1 MHEYITSAQSV
12 ERWIFLRIRSSTSTL
27 FRDATYIW
35 ERRTSLC
42 IRHDITPAPAF
53 PPRSFL
59 SRNFKCLLHLIIRH
73 YARSQTPRTSSSS
86 REIYRQ
92 LGHDVSGRLS
102 SNRPILKTN
111 WLNAVWKAPRE
122 IHQEFPFFFKFY
134 IGKFYIFM
142 FSWKD
147 RSVKRETNVSCS
159 LILWWF
165 SKWSFHVEWLNAF
178 NNLYRMMEFMSHL
191 RNIPRRY
198 LPMSLGK
205 WDWFMNITLFLDF

>member
-12 ERWIFLRIRSSTSTL
+12 ERWIFLRIRSSTSTF

-122 IHQEFPFFFKFY
+122 IHQEFPFFFLNF
-134 IGKFYIFM
+134 ILENFIFLC
-142 FSWKD
+142 F
-147 RSVKRETNVSCS
+147 
-159 LILWWF
+159 
-165 SKWSFHVEWLNAF
+165 
-178 NNLYRMMEFMSHL
+178 
-191 RNIPRRY
+191 
-198 LPMSLGK
+198 LGK
-205 WDWFMNITLFLDF
+205 IDLWNVRRMYIVFFNFMMVF

>member
-111 WLNAVWKAPRE
+111 WLKSTTRDTSR
-122 IHQEFPFFFKFY
+122 ISFFFLNF
-134 IGKFYIFM
+134 ILENFIFLC
-142 FSWKD
+142 F
-147 RSVKRETNVSCS
+147 
-159 LILWWF
+159 
-165 SKWSFHVEWLNAF
+165 
-178 NNLYRMMEFMSHL
+178 
-191 RNIPRRY
+191 
-198 LPMSLGK
+198 LGK
-205 WDWFMNITLFLDF
+205 IDLWNVRRMYIVFFNFMMVF